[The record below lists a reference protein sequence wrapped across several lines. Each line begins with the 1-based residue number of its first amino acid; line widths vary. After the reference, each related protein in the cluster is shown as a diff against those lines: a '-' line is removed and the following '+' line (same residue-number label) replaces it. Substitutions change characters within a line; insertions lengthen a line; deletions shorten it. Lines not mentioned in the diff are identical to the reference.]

1 MMVFY
6 GIIGAL
12 AGAFLGRVARTLKEN
27 RLRVDTLHQEF
38 ELQVATLRHH
48 YKNLAIGIQG
58 FTYRV
63 GRKLAELDQT
73 LSICLMP
80 DCPGY
85 TQSRQ
90 GIESLGQ
97 NVKILEEAAQRLNH
111 TLGQELLFLK
121 ALTSDALTPTP
132 QDFYHLLI
140 HCIKELR
147 RLRFRDKEIK
157 VTVNDHPLEESCPV
171 GLVFAFEPYTMEVIL
186 QNILANAMRYGDF
199 VQIRVA
205 ASRDR
210 VKVEVQDN
218 GPGVE
223 VEKLR
228 QNLLTPAD
236 RREESSHLGL
246 RVSLHLLAKCG
257 GRLGAWSAPG
267 AGATFILEFP
277 K

>member
-1 MMVFY
+1 
-6 GIIGAL
+6 
-12 AGAFLGRVARTLKEN
+12 
-27 RLRVDTLHQEF
+27 
-38 ELQVATLRHH
+38 
-48 YKNLAIGIQG
+48 
-58 FTYRV
+58 
-63 GRKLAELDQT
+63 
-73 LSICLMP
+73 
-80 DCPGY
+80 
-85 TQSRQ
+85 
-90 GIESLGQ
+90 
-97 NVKILEEAAQRLNH
+97 
-111 TLGQELLFLK
+111 
-121 ALTSDALTPTP
+121 
-132 QDFYHLLI
+132 
-140 HCIKELR
+140 
-147 RLRFRDKEIK
+147 
-157 VTVNDHPLEESCPV
+157 
-171 GLVFAFEPYTMEVIL
+171 
-186 QNILANAMRYGDF
+186 MRYGDF